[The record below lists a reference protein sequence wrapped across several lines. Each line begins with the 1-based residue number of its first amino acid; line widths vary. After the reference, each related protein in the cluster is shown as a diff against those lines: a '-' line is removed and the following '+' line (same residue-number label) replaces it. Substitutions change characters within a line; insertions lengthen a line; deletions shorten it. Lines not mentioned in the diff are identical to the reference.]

1 MKIAINCW
9 VLRNKQLDG
18 IGYFTVNT
26 LSRVIKNHPETE
38 FMILCDKNFTEN
50 YFDFPNATK
59 HYVFPALRHP
69 VLYVLYMEMV
79 LPFFLKKHRP
89 DLLVSMEGFLSLLS
103 NTPQMPVLYDINFE
117 HQPQDLKWQNRLYFR
132 FFFKRFVRKAIRVA
146 TISNYSK
153 QDIATFYKVNPEK
166 IDNVSCGINSNF
178 SALPTTE
185 ITATRLQFS
194 DGKPYFFFV
203 GSMHPRK
210 NIQRLIEAF
219 SLFRQTTPAD
229 YKLVLAGA
237 IWWSKSAIEDT
248 YSKSRFKDDII
259 FTGRLSE
266 EDLKKLLGSAFA
278 LSFVPIFEGFGL
290 PIVEAFQSEIPVLC
304 SNTTSM
310 PEVAGD
316 AALLVD
322 PFDVNAIASGMKTL
336 YENNELRLQLVQ
348 RGRIQ
353 KEKFTWNN
361 TATLFWESILKCLKA
376 DLP

>member
-26 LSRVIKNHPETE
+26 ISRVIKNHPEIS
-38 FMILCDKNFTEN
+38 FLILCDKKFTED
-50 YFDFPNATK
+50 YFDFPNVTRHA
-59 HYVFPALRHP
+59 VFPALRHP
-69 VLYVLYMEMV
+69 VLYVWYMECV

-103 NTPQMPVLYDINFE
+103 RTPQLPVIYDINFE
-117 HQPQDLKWQNRLYFR
+117 HQPQDLKLLNRLYFR
-132 FFFKRFVRKAIRVA
+132 FFFKRFVRKAVRIA

-153 QDIATFYKVNPEK
+153 EDIASFYKVDAGK

-178 SALPTTE
+178 SALPA
-185 ITATRLQFS
+185 IDVNATRQQFS

-210 NIQRLIEAF
+210 NIARLISAYT
-219 SLFRQTTPAD
+219 LFRQNTGSN
-229 YKLVLAGA
+229 YKLLLAGA
-237 IWWSKSAIEDT
+237 IWWSKSLIEDA
-248 YSKSRFKDDII
+248 YNSSPFKDDII

-266 EDLKKLLGSAFA
+266 ADLKKVLGSAFA

-290 PIVEAFQSEIPVLC
+290 PIVEAMQSEVPVLC

-316 AALLVD
+316 AAVLID
-322 PFDVNAIASGMKTL
+322 PFKTEEIAAGMEKL
-336 YENNELRLQLVQ
+336 YSSDALCRQLVQ
-348 RGRIQ
+348 RGNQQ
-353 KEKFTWNN
+353 KEKFTWNH
-361 TATLFWESILKCLKA
+361 TALLFWESILKAVNTA
-376 DLP
+376 DR

>member
-26 LSRVIKNHPETE
+26 ISRVIKNHPEVQ
-38 FMILCDKNFTEN
+38 FLILCDKNFTEN
-50 YFDFPNATK
+50 YFDFPNAAK

-69 VLYVLYMEMV
+69 VLYVWYMEFV
-79 LPFFLKKHRP
+79 LPLFLKKRTP

-103 NTPQMPVLYDINFE
+103 RTPQMPAIYDINFE
-117 HQPQDLKWQNRLYFR
+117 HQPQDLKFLNRLYFR
-132 FFFKRFVRKAIRVA
+132 FFFKRFVRKAVRIA

-153 QDIATFYKVNPEK
+153 QDIASFYKISADK

-178 SALPTTE
+178 SALAQSE
-185 ITATRLQFS
+185 ITETRLKFS
-194 DGKPYFFFV
+194 NGKPYFFFV

-210 NIQRLIEAF
+210 NIKRLIEAYT
-219 SLFRQTTPAD
+219 LFRKKNNSD
-229 YKLVLAGA
+229 YKLLLAGS
-237 IWWSKSAIEDT
+237 IWWSKSLIEEA
-248 YSKSRFKDDII
+248 YNNSPFKDDII

-266 EDLKKLLGSAFA
+266 EDLKKVLGSAFA

-290 PIVEAFQSEIPVLC
+290 PIVEAMQSGVPVLC

-316 AALLVD
+316 AGILID
-322 PFDVNAIASGMKTL
+322 PFNIEDIAAGMEKLFTDDA
-336 YENNELRLQLVQ
+336 LRKHLVLL
-348 RGRIQ
+348 GNIQ
-353 KEKFTWNN
+353 KEKFTWDN
-361 TATLFWESILKCLKA
+361 TAELFWQSILTALKK
-376 DLP
+376 